1 MENRINK
8 VIKLSDDKQY
18 YLLTQAVYNNESYY
32 TAVEVTDDM
41 QTLTEEFVLLHEINE
56 DGKVFFAEVTEPK
69 MIQML
74 LKYMRVPERIK

>member
-8 VIKLSDDKQY
+8 IIKLSDNKLY
-18 YLLTQAVYNNESYY
+18 YLLKQAVYNNESYY

-41 QTLTEEFVLLHEINE
+41 QTLTEEFSLLHETNE
-56 DGKVFFAEVTEPK
+56 DGKIFFAKVVEPK

-74 LKYMRVPERIK
+74 LKYMKVPE

>member
-18 YLLTQAVYNNESYY
+18 YLLKQAVYNNESYY

-41 QTLTEEFVLLHEINE
+41 QTLTEEFILLHETNE
-56 DGKVFFAEVTEPK
+56 DGKVFFSQVTEPK

-74 LKYMRVPERIK
+74 LKYMRVPEKIK